1 MTLRLELPVAGGV
14 PSVSRPVAIA
24 RSTVICAP
32 EVGSM

>member
-1 MTLRLELPVAGGV
+1 MILRAELPVAGGV

-24 RSTVICAP
+24 RSIVICAP